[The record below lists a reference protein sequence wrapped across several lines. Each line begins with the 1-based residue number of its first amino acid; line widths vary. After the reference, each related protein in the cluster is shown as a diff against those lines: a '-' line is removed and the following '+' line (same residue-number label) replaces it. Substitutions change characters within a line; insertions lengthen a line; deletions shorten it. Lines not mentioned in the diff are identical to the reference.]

1 MNQLN
6 SLIIEGNVC
15 KEPEI
20 KEINGEKNLAT
31 FSIAVNRYY
40 KKADGDFEQ
49 EVSYFDIEAWGGNY
63 VKLISEKAEKGS
75 GVRIVGRLKQNRWQD
90 QNGKWQSRVSVVAE
104 HVEFRG
110 KVEKK
115 EEQEPAANESASKK
129 TSKMPVFQSQE
140 TEPLP
145 KAANGFDIF

>member
-6 SLIIEGNVC
+6 SLILEGNIVRV
-15 KEPEI
+15 PEI
-20 KEINGEKNLAT
+20 KETPNHSKLAT
-31 FSIAVNRYY
+31 FSMAVNRYY
-40 KKADGDFEQ
+40 KKSDGTFEQ
-49 EVSYFDIEAWGGNY
+49 EVSYFDVEAWGTNY

-104 HVEFRG
+104 HVEFRA

-115 EEQEPAANESASKK
+115 EESKPVEEEATK
-129 TSKMPVFQSQE
+129 KNISKMPVFQSQE
-140 TEPLP
+140 SKPMP